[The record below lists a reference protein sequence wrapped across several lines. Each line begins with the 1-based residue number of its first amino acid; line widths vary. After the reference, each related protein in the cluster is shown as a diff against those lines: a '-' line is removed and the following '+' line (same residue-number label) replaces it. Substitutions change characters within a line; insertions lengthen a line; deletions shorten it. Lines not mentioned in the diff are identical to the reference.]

1 MWQKILRQ
9 ADLYNRSFKRA
20 FSCLFFEVFL
30 PPPSNPFSFCPTACV
45 SGQDRALYPAQNCL
59 SETREDFSVPLTVF
73 FPFLLLRL
81 LEQEALICVEGIFQM
96 SEKGLQIGKKIRPH
110 FELNGL

>member
-20 FSCLFFEVFL
+20 FSGLFFGVFL

-45 SGQDRALYPAQNCL
+45 SGQDPALYPAHNCL

-73 FPFLLLRL
+73 LPFLLLRL
-81 LEQEALICVEGIFQM
+81 LEQEVLICVEGIFQM
-96 SEKGLQIGKKIRPH
+96 SETGIHIGNTFRPH